1 MKQILTLLLAVSAF
15 TVTQAQSREEA
26 RRVILGGGSGS
37 GSNGSNGRDVI
48 LGGGNNGESY
58 PYPGT
63 YPTSGS
69 RESRIDQ
76 INRDY
81 DNKIQSI
88 RNNRYLS
95 NEEKQ
100 RTIRQLERDRQ
111 SRIRQLGNYDDNRRY
126 DDERYDNNRKDN
138 GKHKGWYKKEKNKN
152 WKKGKR
158 NWSWIVKLWATKF

>member
-1 MKQILTLLLAVSAF
+1 MKQILTLLLTVGFF
-15 TVTQAQSREEA
+15 TAAQAQTSREEA

-37 GSNGSNGRDVI
+37 GTNGSNGRDVI

-76 INRDY
+76 VNRDY

-88 RNNRYLS
+88 RNNPYLS

-111 SRIRQLGNYDDNRRY
+111 SRIRQLGNYGGRGY
-126 DDERYDNNRKDN
+126 DDDRYNKTRKDN

-152 WKKGKR
+152 WKKGKG
-158 NWSWIVKLWATKF
+158 